1 MLGVKTWLKLQMPKC
16 ASVARLIIRRSH
28 TLRRAFRLFFGSVK
42 EDAGSQVHFCGAT
55 QMLLLS
61 RVRGE
66 EGWHSGVPGWLHIYT
81 NLTRRACRANRIEPR
96 RVSALVVSDLRGRRA
111 AVSGSV
117 VGGALSVRAMQG
129 VVVERTNNHV
139 RGGGCVMRGRRS
151 K

>member
-42 EDAGSQVHFCGAT
+42 EDAGSHVHFCGAT

-96 RVSALVVSDLRGRRA
+96 RVSALVVSDLRGRE
-111 AVSGSV
+111 SGSEWECCRW
-117 VGGALSVRAMQG
+117 GTFGQG
-129 VVVERTNNHV
+129 NA
-139 RGGGCVMRGRRS
+139 GSRR
-151 K
+151 